1 MSSNVDLRFLA
12 NHTRPAPKKEKAEAK
27 KAKKSKT
34 SVHLLFLSGDSL
46 SNRPRAVKP
55 GEKPFDMRGG
65 ELIDFLRNRPAKG
78 GGRKDKEQDMNTNR
92 RDFLKGALMMGAAA
106 AYVGR
111 ARGDAAQGCTGA
123 AACSTQCRAATGSM
137 MTYADKPFKTL
148 RVGVVGLGRGRT
160 GVNNFT
166 YIPGCYVSAICDINA
181 VRRNSALNFL
191 KGKHAPVPKVYGDK
205 GAEDWKRLCEDP
217 EVDLV
222 YNATPWELHVPI
234 ALYAM
239 KCGKHVVVEVPSAFT
254 VDECWELVKTSEA
267 TKRHCM
273 QLENCCYGESELLA
287 YNLCH
292 LGLLGEITHGE
303 GAYIHDLRTYNYG
316 KWNDARPGG
325 NAYWDYWRLRHNA
338 AHGGNQYPTHGL
350 GPICMDM
357 DINRGDRF
365 DFVVSVES
373 KQAGFEEL
381 GARYTGSSK
390 DDQWRRSLKVK
401 MADMNTSII
410 RTVNGRTI
418 MVQHNVGTARPYSRI
433 NLIQGTHGVLADYPL
448 RIAIEES
455 LGKGAHGYDPKK
467 TEEIRQKYKHPIW
480 KQSNEVKKVLG
491 SVGGH
496 GGMDTFMVLR
506 LSYCLQMGL
515 PLDMNVYDLAS
526 WCCLCELTEKSAD
539 NRGRS
544 MDIPDFTCGAWK
556 KQKPFGFEAIDF
568 SKLGQNFNVVG

>member
-1 MSSNVDLRFLA
+1 MD
-12 NHTRPAPKKEKAEAK
+12 
-27 KAKKSKT
+27 
-34 SVHLLFLSGDSL
+34 
-46 SNRPRAVKP
+46 
-55 GEKPFDMRGG
+55 
-65 ELIDFLRNRPAKG
+65 
-78 GGRKDKEQDMNTNR
+78 TNR
-92 RDFLKGALMMGAAA
+92 REFLKGVLWMGAAA
-106 AYVGR
+106 TAVGHSYGR
-111 ARGDAAQGCTGA
+111 TAGQACASVGA
-123 AACSTQCRAATGSM
+123 GSM

-148 RVGVVGLGRGRT
+148 RVGVVGLGRGRV

-166 YIPGCYVSAICDINA
+166 FAPGSCVSAICDINA
-181 VRRNSALNFL
+181 ARRGSALKFL
-191 KGKHAPVPKVYGDK
+191 KDRKAPDPKVYGDK
-205 GAEDWKRLCEDP
+205 SPEDWKRLCEDP

-239 KCGKHVVVEVPSAFT
+239 KCGKHVVTEVPSAFT
-254 VDECWELVKTSEA
+254 VDECWELVETSEK

-303 GAYIHDLRTYNYG
+303 GAYIHDLRSYNYG
-316 KWNDARPGG
+316 KWNEASGSGG
-325 NAYWDYWRLRHNA
+325 YWNYWRLRHNA
-338 AHGGNQYPTHGL
+338 VHGGNQYPTHGL

-365 DFVVSVES
+365 DFVVSVDS

-381 GARYTGSSK
+381 ARERFKGDSA
-390 DDQWRRSLKVK
+390 DDKWRRSLKVK
-401 MADMNTSII
+401 MGDMNTSII
-410 RTVNGRTI
+410 RTMNGRTI

-433 NLIQGTHGVLADYPL
+433 NLIQGTRGVLQDYPL
-448 RIAIEES
+448 RIAIEEG
-455 LGKGAHGYDPKK
+455 LGKGAHNFYSKFAAG
-467 TEEIRQKYKHPIW
+467 IRQKYKHPIW
-480 KQSNEVKKVLG
+480 AQIPDVKKALG

-496 GGMDTFMVLR
+496 GGMDTLMVLR

-539 NRGRS
+539 SRGRS
-544 MDIPDFTCGAWK
+544 MDIPDFTRGAWK
-556 KQKPFGFEAIDF
+556 SQKPFGFEAVDI
-568 SKLGQNFNVVG
+568 SKMGKA